1 ESSAAGSAR
10 RTRSGGLGGLQ
21 GPPHPGD
28 EAGLAPGGGV
38 AVDDALGRGL
48 VDALDGDPEALL
60 DVVGTGLGGLDGPLG
75 PGLDLG
81 AHGPVALTTT
91 EVLPVPLD
99 LALDVRH
106 GAALSLDSC
115 ERNSR
120 DRLSARVARC
130 HLGPGPAAGE
140 RAGRLSAAGR
150 EAGAAAATS
159 GASRPRGGR
168 ACSVAGTVPASRAH
182 PSASGGWPSGAR
194 TPTAVSR
201 SSSLRPGLTRTGTVR
216 W

>member
-1 ESSAAGSAR
+1 LCR
-10 RTRSGGLGGLQ
+10 H
-21 GPPHPGD
+21 PPHTLFPYTT
-28 EAGLAPGGGV
+28 LFRS

-115 ERNSR
+115 ERNSP

-130 HLGPGPAAGE
+130 HLGPGPAACG
-140 RAGRLSAAGR
+140 AAGVR
-150 EAGAAAATS
+150 RYAHAAPLWTWTASAT
-159 GASRPRGGR
+159 
-168 ACSVAGTVPASRAH
+168 
-182 PSASGGWPSGAR
+182 
-194 TPTAVSR
+194 SR
-201 SSSLRPGLTRTGTVR
+201 SSPTSTT
-216 W
+216 